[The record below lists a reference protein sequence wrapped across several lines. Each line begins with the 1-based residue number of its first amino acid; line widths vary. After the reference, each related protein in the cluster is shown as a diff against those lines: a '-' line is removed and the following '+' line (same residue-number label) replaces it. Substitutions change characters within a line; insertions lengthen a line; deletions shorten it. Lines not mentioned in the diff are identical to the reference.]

1 MKGKGGGGGGTVD
14 QKNEYQTNVSDF
26 LSYEN
31 GLWEPKSKNKVLKMK
46 MKNKLWGTK

>member
-1 MKGKGGGGGGTVD
+1 MKGKGGGGTVD

-31 GLWEPKSKNKVLKMK
+31 GL
-46 MKNKLWGTK
+46 